1 MQPTTIPLRAQLLRV
16 RLTSGRALLI
26 PIADPRHTL
35 VQEDADAALE
45 AQLFLAEWL
54 RTQGPAVVARFV
66 ANPDARVELVPVA
79 LSREDLPRRFREP
92 VTVSVTC
99 VVLPEGT
106 RSWVFVAPLGT
117 VVYVAPGESVA
128 ETVGA
133 EVARLVDAWEL
144 SPARRLDLF
153 PSPVNEL
160 VSVEL
165 LVERRHGAG
174 PLGARGNDLA
184 RAEEKTAALEVLRS
198 VATALHDLDAPVSVS
213 HRDDRLRTLAAL
225 LDGPQRQSVLLTGP
239 SLVGK
244 SVLLRAWIARRKA
257 EGRGAAVFL
266 TSGAQLLA
274 GMSGLGQWEARLKK
288 LLDAAELLDAVIVF
302 DNLGELLTDRPS
314 GGVNLPAAIRPA
326 IEEGRVRFVGELRD
340 DLVDAADRH
349 HGGFL
354 GNFTRVR
361 LEPLSAAQTLDALR
375 DRAALDAR
383 ARPDRAALTADGAE
397 TVVELAAR
405 YMAYDAFPG
414 KAFRLLDELRAVVE
428 SDRDLARP
436 DAPAM
441 GRELVQ
447 RAFSRQSGIPPFIL
461 RDDLAMRVEEVT
473 AALAQRLVGQTAAVR
488 AVAQTLGVVKA
499 GMQRGGRPLACLLFV
514 GPTGVGKTELA
525 RATAHLLYGSD
536 ERMIRFDMSE
546 YTDLEAADRL
556 VRGMRGA
563 EGLLTRRIREQP
575 FGVLLLDEVEKAHP
589 AVFDLLLQVLGEG
602 RLTDGQGRTAY
613 FHNAIIVMTSNL
625 GATGAREP
633 VGIAAAPLDLAA
645 HYVRAVEKT
654 FRPEFVNRL
663 DRVVPFDALGPAE
676 VRAVA
681 AMAVA
686 KLAQRRGLRGSEAT
700 LTVTDAALDAL
711 AAQGYSAR
719 YGARAMRRHL
729 EDHLVAPVARVV
741 DEALDAGGA
750 LAAVRVSLP
759 TEDPDPPRPTGVRF
773 EALVGGLR
781 VELWCVARRGQ
792 ADAADLQDALAEH
805 RRWIDAALQLPRI
818 DGIRSQVEHLR
829 AQLSYR
835 ARGSGSSASDR
846 GAEVTSLQREHH
858 HLDAHWTALTAMQR
872 EMWALEELALEPR
885 VDRDA
890 AKAMR
895 DEARALRHRFEA
907 ELALAMLS
915 SVVGRSEV
923 MLMASEID
931 DTRGLERWLAAL
943 EGAAAAR
950 RWTVEAHLQGMAPL
964 REDDWPADR
973 RWGPPRPLRTVLDGL
988 RAEEDRDARSVLLT
1002 IDGPNAGVLL
1012 ALEAGVQV
1020 WSQSNVRSTIEV
1032 RMLTRLTTL
1041 TDKGWEHPALAP
1053 PKPVEF
1059 EVHQKYPPSRFVA
1072 AGERVAVPGGRHIGL
1087 DGRHPLE
1094 IIERVACQHLVELE
1108 LDEGAAPLEELMEGP
1123 LDGDG

>member
-1 MQPTTIPLRAQLLRV
+1 MNPTSIPLRAQLLRV
-16 RLTSGRALLI
+16 RLPSGRVLLI
-26 PIADPRHTL
+26 PVADPRHAL
-35 VQEDADAALE
+35 VHEDSDALLE
-45 AQLFLAEWL
+45 AQLFLSEWL
-54 RTQGPAVVARFV
+54 RAQSPSVVARFV
-66 ANPDARVELVPVA
+66 ANPDARVELIPVA
-79 LSREDLPRRFREP
+79 LTREDLPRRFREA
-92 VTVSVTC
+92 VTVGVAC
-99 VVLPEGT
+99 VVLPEGA
-106 RSWVFVAPLGT
+106 RSWVLVAALGT
-117 VVYVAPGESVA
+117 VIHVAPGESIA

-153 PSPVNEL
+153 PTPGTDLAHVDL
-160 VSVEL
+160 V
-165 LVERRHGAG
+165 VERKQGVGAVG
-174 PLGARGNDLA
+174 TRANDLA
-184 RAEEKTAALEVLRS
+184 RAEGKAAAIEVLRA
-198 VATALHDLDAPVSVS
+198 VGTALHDQDAPGSVS
-213 HRDDRLRTLAAL
+213 HRDDALRTLSAL
-225 LDGPQRQSVLLTGP
+225 LDGEQRQSVLLTGA

-244 SVLLRAWIARRKA
+244 SALLRAWIARRKA
-257 EGRGAAVFL
+257 EGRSPVVFL

-274 GMSGLGQWEARLKK
+274 GMSGLGQWEERLKK
-288 LLDAAELLDAVIVF
+288 VVDAAELLDAVIVF

-326 IEEGRVRFVGELRD
+326 LEEGRVRLVGELRD
-340 DLVDAADRH
+340 DLVDSADRH

-361 LEPLSAAQTLDALR
+361 LEPLTAAQTLDALR

-383 ARPDRAALTADGAE
+383 ARPDRAPLSSDGAE

-428 SDRDLARP
+428 SDRDLARA

-441 GRELVQ
+441 SRDLVQ

-461 RDDLAMRVEEVT
+461 RDDLAMRVEQVT
-473 AALAQRLVGQTAAVR
+473 ASLQERLVGQLAAVR

-556 VRGMRGA
+556 IRGMRGA

-625 GATGAREP
+625 GATGMRDP
-633 VGIAAAPLDLAA
+633 VGIAAAPADLAA
-645 HYVRAVEKT
+645 HYVRAVERT

-686 KLAQRRGLRGSEAT
+686 KLGLRRGLRGVEGA
-700 LTVTDAALDAL
+700 LAVTDAALDHL
-711 AAQGYSAR
+711 ATRGYSAR
-719 YGARAMRRHL
+719 YGARAMRRHI
-729 EDHLVAPVARVV
+729 EDHLVAPLARVS
-741 DEALDAGGA
+741 DAALAEGGA
-750 LAAVRVSLP
+750 LSAVRVSLP
-759 TEDPDPPRPTGVRF
+759 TEEPDGVRSTGARS

-781 VELWCVARRGQ
+781 FELWCSPRRSVGES
-792 ADAADLQDALAEH
+792 ADLQEALAGQ
-805 RRWIDAALQLPRI
+805 RRWVDAAMQLPRI

-835 ARGSGSSASDR
+835 ARANGTPANDR
-846 GAEVTSLQREHH
+846 GGEVTALQREHH
-858 HLDAHWTALTAMQR
+858 HLDAWWTALTALQR
-872 EMWALEELALEPR
+872 ELWTLEELALESA

-890 AKAMR
+890 AKGLR
-895 DEARALRHRFEA
+895 EEARALRERFE
-907 ELALAMLS
+907 ETLAGAMLS
-915 SVVGRSEV
+915 SVTGRSAAT
-923 MLMASEID
+923 LMVSDID
-931 DTRGLERWLAAL
+931 ETRGAERWLAAL
-943 EGAAAAR
+943 EDAAAAR
-950 RWTVEAHLQGMAPL
+950 RWSVEAHLLGMAPL
-964 REDDWPADR
+964 REDEWPAER
-973 RWGPPRPLRTVLDGL
+973 RWGPPRGL
-988 RAEEDRDARSVLLT
+988 RAALAILKEEDRDVRSVLLT
-1002 IDGPNAGVLL
+1002 VEGTNAGALL
-1012 ALEAGVQV
+1012 ALESGVHA
-1020 WSQSNVRSTIEV
+1020 WRDGSARSAIE
-1032 RMLTRLTTL
+1032 LRLLKRSSTL
-1041 TDKGWEHPALAP
+1041 TEKEWEHPALVP
-1053 PKPVEF
+1053 PKPAEF
-1059 EVHQKYPPSRFVA
+1059 EAHQKYPPTRLVV
-1072 AGERVAVPGGRHIGL
+1072 AGERVTVPGGRAVAL
-1087 DGRHPLE
+1087 DGRHPLAL
-1094 IIERVACQHLVELE
+1094 IERVACQHLVALE
-1108 LDEGAAPLEELMEGP
+1108 LDASAPPLEELMEGP
-1123 LDGDG
+1123 LDGAL